1 VDAPNPTRWL
11 AWELVKYVAVL
22 GIAGIVILVLPGE
35 PPRWLEVVIF
45 VAAAV
50 TITVV
55 IYRFRASERRETGE
69 LEE

>member
-35 PPRWLEVVIF
+35 PPRWLEV
-45 VAAAV
+45 
-50 TITVV
+50 
-55 IYRFRASERRETGE
+55 SSS
-69 LEE
+69 